1 MRSPIHFASAVALV
15 ALLAGAAAQAD
26 VKVGVTAA
34 VNPDAVGQPP
44 SAPER
49 VLMVGT
55 ENFADEKITTGA
67 NGQLQLLFVDG
78 SSISVGPDAK
88 LTIDQYVYDPKTK
101 TGKLSLSAAQGV
113 FRLVGGAISK
123 SDEVTITT
131 PTGTAGIRGGIGVID
146 SQPGKPFVAA
156 FLFGSSLRVT
166 ANGQTVV
173 ATRPGYQIT
182 VLPGQGPSAPA
193 RLTVKEARDALGH
206 FQGKRSGGSSGTQQ
220 LETALAN
227 SGVAE
232 ATGSDQ
238 SPQSLEGLLFQT
250 PLNPNTQNTINNIVT
265 QAGNQAASGPTNLYG
280 HFYAEDL
287 EVPGSF
293 NANTLAVQFNP
304 NNSFNDVFVLNGNTV
319 TFGVPNGSGVQ
330 YATLPFTTGAF
341 TATFPNGVASGI
353 ELAGAD
359 RQFDE
364 IFGTYV
370 PNNGSGC
377 GGSGA
382 KPCQF
387 VGFGGVP
394 TASLP
399 TSGVGVYALVPALN
413 NIPFV
418 SNLNNGG
425 NPNLLTNV
433 GGAGTVVS
441 PLLTRFSPV
450 TNPTL
455 AASSDQRSVAMQAS
469 LIISG
474 TGLSQQS
481 GLFGVTGGF
490 YQEQGAG
497 VSLGMGVVGY
507 ALPCATCISVRVG
520 GGEASASIATPAG
533 LNSAIYGP
541 TANYMVIVPDILT
554 PSPGNPTVRQTS
566 EQIQTPF
573 DTLGSQQNGNG
584 EFNATT
590 AIQTAA
596 PAAIGT
602 QTTQTLQG
610 YTGGGIENR
619 VSGSNI
625 QVSGFGGNSYYNES
639 MQNVGPSVT
648 ISTDASTNRLA
659 ATFNFS
665 DIQSMNANQYSMQF
679 GSTGGFNGGRSA
691 FITDQLFAARDTLA
705 GDGVSPTST
714 ANGSTV
720 SFNRLFLVSSS
731 TVPIDFQTFAGQG
744 VTACTCSFM
753 QWGWWIGEVQNGG
766 GGQFERFLGTWVVGN
781 LPNASEIPQT
791 GMATFNGHAI
801 ATVTYGPAGAS
812 VNSGQVGR
820 YIAAGNYQ
828 QVWNFGSASG
838 TATISNFDRGGAPG
852 AAGLN
857 LTGTVSAPGG
867 LSNQVNFTGSV
878 AGGGVS
884 GPLAGSFYKN
894 IKTGDPTAGVGGSFA
909 LSGTIN
915 SKFYG
920 AGGTFAAC
928 KTGTG
933 C

>member
-1 MRSPIHFASAVALV
+1 MRSPVHFASAVALV

-101 TGKLSLSAAQGV
+101 TGKLALSAAQGV

-131 PTGTAGIRGGIGVID
+131 PTGTAGIRGGIGVVN
-146 SQPGKPFVAA
+146 SQPNQPFVAA

-193 RLTVKEARDALGH
+193 RLSLKEVRDALGN
-206 FQGKRSGGSSGTQQ
+206 FQGKRSGGGSSGTQQ
-220 LETALAN
+220 LEAALAN

-232 ATGSDQ
+232 ATGSEQ
-238 SPQSLEGLLFQT
+238 SPQSLEGLFFQT
-250 PLNPNTQNTINNIVT
+250 PVNPNTQNNINNIVT
-265 QAGNQAASGPTNLYG
+265 QAGNQASSGPTNLYG
-280 HFYAEDL
+280 HFYASDL
-287 EVPGSF
+287 EIPGSF
-293 NANTLAVQFNP
+293 NVNTLAVQFNP
-304 NNSFNDVFVLNGNTV
+304 QNSFNDVFVLNGNTV
-319 TFGVPNGSGVQ
+319 TFGVPTGSGQ
-330 YATLPFTTGAF
+330 NFATLPFTTGPF
-341 TATFPNGVASGI
+341 SINFPNGVASGL

-359 RQFDE
+359 RQF
-364 IFGTYV
+364 FGVLGTYV
-370 PNNGSGC
+370 SSNGNGC
-377 GGSGA
+377 GGSGTN
-382 KPCQF
+382 PCKF
-387 VGFGGVP
+387 GGFGGVP

-399 TSGVGVYALVPALN
+399 TSGVGVYALVPAFN

-418 SNLNNGG
+418 SNLNDNGSA
-425 NPNLLTNV
+425 NLLDNV
-433 GGAGTVVS
+433 GGAGTVIS
-441 PLLTRFSPV
+441 PLLTRFSPI

-455 AASSDQRSVAMQAS
+455 AASSDQRAVAMQAS

-481 GLFGVTGGF
+481 GLFGLTGGF
-490 YQEQGAG
+490 FQEQGGG
-497 VSLGMGVVGY
+497 VSLGTGLVGY
-507 ALPCATCISVRVG
+507 ALSCATCISTRVG
-520 GGEASASIATPAG
+520 GGEASAAIGTPTG
-533 LNSAIYGP
+533 PNSAIYGP
-541 TANYMVIVPDILT
+541 TANYIVMVPDILT

-566 EQIQTPF
+566 EQIQLPF
-573 DTLGSQQNGNG
+573 DTLGSQQGDNGQ
-584 EFNATT
+584 FNLTT

-619 VSGSNI
+619 LGGGSNI
-625 QVSGFGGNSYYNES
+625 QVSGFGGNYWSDG
-639 MQNVGPSVT
+639 QVLGPTVT
-648 ISTDASTNRLA
+648 ISTDAASNRLA
-659 ATFNFS
+659 ATFNFQ
-665 DIQSMNANQYSMQF
+665 DVNGPANQYSMQF
-679 GSTGGFNGGRSA
+679 GSTGGYNGGRSA
-691 FITDQLFAARDTLA
+691 FITDQIFAARDTLSSSN
-705 GDGVSPTST
+705 GPVSM

-720 SFNRLFLVSSS
+720 MQNHLFLVSSS
-731 TVPIDFQTFAGQG
+731 TVPIDFQTFAGSG

-753 QWGWWIGEVQNGG
+753 QWGWWIGEIQDSSS
-766 GGQFERFLGTWVVGN
+766 QFERFLGTWVVGTM
-781 LPNASEIPQT
+781 PNASEIPQT
-791 GMATFNGHAI
+791 GSATYNGHAI
-801 ATVTYGPAGAS
+801 ATVEYGPSGAS
-812 VNSGQVGR
+812 VNSGQVAR
-820 YIAAGNYQ
+820 YIAAGNFTQTWYF
-828 QVWNFGSASG
+828 NSASG
-838 TATISNFDRGGAPG
+838 TVAISNFDRGGAPG

-857 LTGTVSAPGG
+857 LTGAVSAPGG
-867 LSNQVNFTGSV
+867 LSNQVNFQGNV
-878 AGGGVS
+878 VGGGVS

-894 IKTGDPTAGVGGSFA
+894 VHTGDPTAGVGGTFG
-909 LSGTIN
+909 LSGTIGG
-915 SKFYG
+915 KQYG

-928 KTGTG
+928 KNGTG